1 MSEVILLD
9 THILLWWIDR
19 NFDAFPASWRDRIE
33 SATQV
38 GISPISCYEI
48 ALAHQKGR
56 IQLAYPVRDWLQNAL
71 HLGGIDL
78 FPLTDTVAT
87 RAVELTP
94 IHKDPFDRLIIATAL
109 EYRAKIASIDRF
121 FLQYPEIKHCLLR
134 P

>member
-9 THILLWWIDR
+9 THIWFWVMTEDFER
-19 NFDAFPASWRDRIE
+19 FPPHWREEIE
-33 SATQV
+33 TAEEV
-38 GISPISCYEI
+38 GISAISCYEI
-48 ALAHQKGR
+48 ALALKR
-56 IQLAYPVRDWLQNAL
+56 VRLELPCPILEWFEEAL
-71 HLGGIDL
+71 TPSGITL
-78 FPLTDTVAT
+78 FPLTPRITARAT
-87 RAVELTP
+87 ELSN